1 MLKNSFLVID
11 FSFIENWLTI
21 IELCVKIDNN
31 LTQSEIDYEFL
42 LLSTTA
48 TNSTATTIAVVRS
61 CLFV

>member
-11 FSFIENWLTI
+11 FTFSENWLTI